1 MRISNKFLTVALGV
15 GMTFMLTACGRNN
28 GTTTSAS
35 NSPNDQTAQT
45 SADRTGTADRAATPD
60 TGQNSADRTGATTN
74 MSNADKEFVR
84 KAAEGGMAEVQMG
97 QMAKDHGNS
106 QYVKDYGNRLVTDH
120 TKANDELKSTVG
132 SNFDWPTDVTKKDK
146 DEMDRLSKMTGDQ
159 FDRAFM
165 KHEVTDHKKDISEF
179 QKEANSGSDPN
190 VKAFA
195 AKSLPVLQEHLRIA
209 EDYGKGN
216 AVTSNA
222 TGTSGHADRSQQTH

>member
-1 MRISNKFLTVALGV
+1 MRIANTFLTVALGA
-15 GMTFMLTACGRNN
+15 GMGMLTACGGNN

-35 NSPNDQTAQT
+35 NPPNSETSQT

-60 TGQNSADRTGATTN
+60 SGQNSADRVGGAATN
-74 MSNADKEFVR
+74 MSSADKEFVR

-106 QYVKDYGNRLVTDH
+106 AYVKNFGEKLVTDH

-132 SNFDWPTDVTKKDK
+132 SNFNWPTELNKQDK
-146 DEMDRLSKMTGDQ
+146 DEMDRLSKLTGDQ

-165 KHEVTDHKKDISEF
+165 KHEVADHKKDIAEF

-195 AKSLPVLQEHLRIA
+195 AKTLPTLQEHLRIA

-216 AVTSNA
+216 AVSSNA
-222 TGTSGHADRSQQTH
+222 TGTSGSAERSRKTH